1 MYKDAARFKVFK
13 ETGEFPPV
21 TRYICLE
28 SLRTDR
34 CAKISLLIGAV
45 CGATSLGIIS
55 LHLGRYGRLSL
66 SSMNGIGY
74 IISSFSC
81 GFILSLLGVK
91 LSPELDILKRRKGGD
106 EASESK
112 GLTAE
117 AFRRLIESDVR
128 LICLSIADP
137 ATIKNLVIRLTGEM
151 LSSRKRR
158 FQVKPYVLFVF
169 D

>member
-1 MYKDAARFKVFK
+1 
-13 ETGEFPPV
+13 
-21 TRYICLE
+21 
-28 SLRTDR
+28 
-34 CAKISLLIGAV
+34 
-45 CGATSLGIIS
+45 
-55 LHLGRYGRLSL
+55 
-66 SSMNGIGY
+66 MNGIGY